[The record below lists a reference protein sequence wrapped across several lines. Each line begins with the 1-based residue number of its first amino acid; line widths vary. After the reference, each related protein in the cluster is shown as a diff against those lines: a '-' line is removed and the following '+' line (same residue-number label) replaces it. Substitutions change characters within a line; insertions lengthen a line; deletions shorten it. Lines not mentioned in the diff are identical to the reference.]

1 MQESDPL
8 GQATK
13 TRKLAELI
21 RPFNMTVVAYD
32 PFVADETTKELGVEL
47 VELDELMK
55 RFGFA
60 SLHASLNETTR
71 GLINKE
77 RLLLHPVGG
86 VSVRT

>member
-77 RLLLHPVGG
+77 RLLLHLVGG

>member
-32 PFVADETTKELGVEL
+32 PFVADETTKELDVEL

-55 RFGFA
+55 RFGFV

-77 RLLLHPVGG
+77 RLLLHLVGG